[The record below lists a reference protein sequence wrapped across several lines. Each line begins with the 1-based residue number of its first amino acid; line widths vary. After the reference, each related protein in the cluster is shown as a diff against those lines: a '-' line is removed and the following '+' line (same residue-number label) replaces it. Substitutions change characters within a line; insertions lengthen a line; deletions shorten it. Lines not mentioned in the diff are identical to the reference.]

1 MYILIFLMNDFVITM
16 EFNHESILVATL
28 GAIVSL
34 IVFSFLFPLG
44 ISNTTVEAKGSLE
57 LPLIHQADLIK
68 RKIVQQK
75 NDDNWTQIN
84 HDIYGTRTSNQTTIS
99 KDSVGKLQVKWVLYN
114 QYEIQ
119 DPPIIVGRR
128 GYVQDYVGN
137 IISFDT
143 SNGTSLW
150 NTRPGNGPTMGLI
163 FDKGIIFA
171 STASD
176 SKIVAINATDGKL
189 IWKSRI
195 LGDPLLGYSIDAAP
209 IVWKDFVIAG
219 SGGSGLP
226 PGLGMVKGNITA
238 LNRTDG
244 KIIWNIDTTTGDW
257 VSREKTPPNGGAT
270 AWSGGSLDPQS
281 GILYVP
287 LGSASPNFNASTRL
301 TPNLYSNHV
310 MAVNVTNGKIIWT
323 TPFIAP
329 GTVLNVSV
337 PDTHDWDTS
346 WGTSISQ
353 ITTDSNQQRKL
364 VIGHDKMGNV
374 IAMDASTGKEI
385 WWKELGIRYNASSIP
400 SPNGSGTIWAYG
412 VYNYHA
418 VDNDTVYIPATNRGL
433 NFFTDGISGH
443 KVAPPHTIEQGLRNG
458 TIFALEL
465 ATGNVKW
472 KFDIK
477 FPPRV
482 SPLVTDSILFCGY
495 IPFTDK
501 AKSGVIL
508 ALDKESG
515 RKLWEYNTNAPIGPV
530 GPSIGDGML
539 FVPTGKVDGMPNEV
553 KHGGSIIAFGLP

>member
-1 MYILIFLMNDFVITM
+1 MYILIFLMNDFMITR

-28 GAIVSL
+28 GAFLSL
-34 IVFSFLFPLG
+34 IGFSMLFPLG
-44 ISNTTVEAKGSLE
+44 ISKITVEAKGSVE
-57 LPLIHQADLIK
+57 LPLIRLADLIK
-68 RKIVQQK
+68 SKIVPEHE

-84 HDIYGTRTSNQTTIS
+84 HDIYGTRSSNQTTIS
-99 KDSVGKLQVKWVLYN
+99 KDNVGKLQIKWVLYN

-119 DPPIIVGRR
+119 DPPIIVGQR

-137 IISFDT
+137 IIAFDT
-143 SNGTSLW
+143 SNGTKLW

-209 IVWKDFVIAG
+209 MVWKDFVIAG

-244 KIIWNIDTTTGDW
+244 KIIW
-257 VSREKTPPNGGAT
+257 
-270 AWSGGSLDPQS
+270 
-281 GILYVP
+281 
-287 LGSASPNFNASTRL
+287 
-301 TPNLYSNHV
+301 
-310 MAVNVTNGKIIWT
+310 T
-323 TPFIAP
+323 TPFIAH

-346 WGTSISQ
+346 WGTSVNQ
-353 ITTDSNQQRKL
+353 ITTASNQQRKL
-364 VIGHDKMGNV
+364 VISHDKMGNV

-443 KVAPPHTIEQGLRNG
+443 KVAPPL
-458 TIFALEL
+458 
-465 ATGNVKW
+465 
-472 KFDIK
+472 
-477 FPPRV
+477 
-482 SPLVTDSILFCGY
+482 ILLNKDYGM
-495 IPFTDK
+495 
-501 AKSGVIL
+501 
-508 ALDKESG
+508 G
-515 RKLWEYNTNAPIGPV
+515 RYL
-530 GPSIGDGML
+530 
-539 FVPTGKVDGMPNEV
+539 
-553 KHGGSIIAFGLP
+553 H

>member
-1 MYILIFLMNDFVITM
+1 
-16 EFNHESILVATL
+16 
-28 GAIVSL
+28 
-34 IVFSFLFPLG
+34 
-44 ISNTTVEAKGSLE
+44 
-57 LPLIHQADLIK
+57 
-68 RKIVQQK
+68 
-75 NDDNWTQIN
+75 
-84 HDIYGTRTSNQTTIS
+84 
-99 KDSVGKLQVKWVLYN
+99 
-114 QYEIQ
+114 
-119 DPPIIVGRR
+119 
-128 GYVQDYVGN
+128 
-137 IISFDT
+137 
-143 SNGTSLW
+143 
-150 NTRPGNGPTMGLI
+150 
-163 FDKGIIFA
+163 
-171 STASD
+171 
-176 SKIVAINATDGKL
+176 
-189 IWKSRI
+189 
-195 LGDPLLGYSIDAAP
+195 
-209 IVWKDFVIAG
+209 VIAG

-257 VSREKTPPNGGAT
+257 VSPEKTPPNGGAT

-281 GILYVP
+281 DILYVP

-301 TPNLYSNHV
+301 TPNLYSNQV
-310 MAVNVTNGKIIWT
+310 MAVNGTNGKIIWT
-323 TPFIAP
+323 TPFIAH

-346 WGTSISQ
+346 WGTSVSQ
-353 ITTDSNQQRKL
+353 ITTDSNQQRKF

-400 SPNGSGTIWAYG
+400 APNGSGTIWAYG

-418 VDNDTVYIPATNRGL
+418 VDNDTVYIPATN

-458 TIFALEL
+458 TIIALEL

-472 KFDIK
+472 KFEIK

-482 SPLVTDSILFCGY
+482 SPIVTDSILFCGY

-530 GPSIGDGML
+530 GPSIGNGML
-539 FVPTGKVDGMPNEV
+539 FVPTGKVQGMSNEV
-553 KHGGSIIAFGLP
+553 KHGGSIIALGLP

>member
-1 MYILIFLMNDFVITM
+1 
-16 EFNHESILVATL
+16 
-28 GAIVSL
+28 
-34 IVFSFLFPLG
+34 
-44 ISNTTVEAKGSLE
+44 
-57 LPLIHQADLIK
+57 
-68 RKIVQQK
+68 
-75 NDDNWTQIN
+75 
-84 HDIYGTRTSNQTTIS
+84 
-99 KDSVGKLQVKWVLYN
+99 
-114 QYEIQ
+114 
-119 DPPIIVGRR
+119 
-128 GYVQDYVGN
+128 
-137 IISFDT
+137 
-143 SNGTSLW
+143 
-150 NTRPGNGPTMGLI
+150 
-163 FDKGIIFA
+163 
-171 STASD
+171 
-176 SKIVAINATDGKL
+176 VAINATDGKL

-209 IVWKDFVIAG
+209 MVWKDFVIAG

-226 PGLGMVKGNITA
+226 PGLGIVKGNITA

-257 VSREKTPPNGGAT
+257 VSPEKTPPNGGAT

-281 GILYVP
+281 DILYVP

-323 TPFIAP
+323 TPFIAH

-346 WGTSISQ
+346 WGTSVSQ
-353 ITTDSNQQRKL
+353 ITTASNQQRKL

-400 SPNGSGTIWAYG
+400 APNGSGTIWAFG

-418 VDNDTVYIPATNRGL
+418 VDNDTVYIPVTNRGL

-472 KFDIK
+472 KFEIK

-482 SPLVTDSILFCGY
+482 SPIVTDSILFCGY

-515 RKLWEYNTNAPIGPV
+515 RKLWEYNTNAPIGPI
-530 GPSIGDGML
+530 GPSIGNGML
-539 FVPTGKVDGMPNEV
+539 FVPTGKVQGMSNEV

>member
-1 MYILIFLMNDFVITM
+1 MITR
-16 EFNHESILVATL
+16 EFTHEYILVASL
-28 GAIVSL
+28 GAILSL
-34 IVFSFLFPLG
+34 IVFSILFPVG
-44 ISNTTVEAKGSLE
+44 ISKITVEAKGSFE
-57 LPLIHQADLIK
+57 LPLIRLADLIK
-68 RKIVQQK
+68 SKIVPEQE

-84 HDIYGTRTSNQTTIS
+84 HDIYGTRSSNQTTIS
-99 KDSVGKLQVKWVLYN
+99 KDNVGKLQVKWVLYN

-119 DPPIIVGRR
+119 DPPIIVGQR

-137 IISFDT
+137 IIAFDT
-143 SNGTSLW
+143 SNGTRLW
-150 NTRPGNGPTMGLI
+150 NTRLGNGPTMGLI
-163 FDKGIIFA
+163 FDRGIIFA

-176 SKIVAINATDGKL
+176 SKIVAINATGGKL

-257 VSREKTPPNGGAT
+257 VSPEKTPPNGGAT
-270 AWSGGSLDPQS
+270 AWSGGSVDPQS

-287 LGSASPNFNASTRL
+287 LGSASPNFNASNRL

-310 MAVNVTNGKIIWT
+310 MAVNVTNGKVIWT
-323 TPFIAP
+323 TPFIAH

-346 WGTSISQ
+346 WGTSVSQ
-353 ITTDSNQQRKL
+353 ITADNNQQRKL

-400 SPNGSGTIWAYG
+400 SPNGSGTVWAYG

-433 NFFTDGISGH
+433 IFFTDGISGH
-443 KVAPPHTIEQGLRNG
+443 KVAPPHTIEQGLQNG
-458 TIFALEL
+458 TIFALEI
-465 ATGNVKW
+465 ATGNLKW

-482 SPLVTDSILFCGY
+482 SPIVTDSILFCGY

-515 RKLWEYNTNAPIGPV
+515 RKLWEYNTNASIGPV
-530 GPSIGDGML
+530 GPSIGNGML
-539 FVPTGKVDGMPNEV
+539 FVPTGKVNGMPNEA

>member
-1 MYILIFLMNDFVITM
+1 MNDFMITR

-28 GAIVSL
+28 GAFLSL
-34 IVFSFLFPLG
+34 IGFSMLFPLG
-44 ISNTTVEAKGSLE
+44 ISKITVEAKGSFE
-57 LPLIHQADLIK
+57 LPLVSPADLIK
-68 RKIVQQK
+68 SKIVPEHE

-84 HDIYGTRTSNQTTIS
+84 HDIYGTRSSNQTTIS
-99 KDSVGKLQVKWVLYN
+99 KDNVGKLQIKWVLYN

-119 DPPIIVGRR
+119 DPPIIVGQR

-137 IISFDT
+137 IIAFDT
-143 SNGTSLW
+143 SNGTKLW

-209 IVWKDFVIAG
+209 MVWKDFVIAG

-257 VSREKTPPNGGAT
+257 VSPEKTPPNGGAT

-281 GILYVP
+281 DILYVP

-301 TPNLYSNHV
+301 TPNLYSNQV

-323 TPFIAP
+323 TPFIAH

-346 WGTSISQ
+346 WGTSVSQ
-353 ITTDSNQQRKL
+353 ITTDSNQQRKF

-385 WWKELGIRYNASSIP
+385 WWKELGRRYNASSIP
-400 SPNGSGTIWAYG
+400 APNGSGTIWAYG

-443 KVAPPHTIEQGLRNG
+443 KVAPSHTIEQGLRNG

-472 KFDIK
+472 KFEIK

-482 SPLVTDSILFCGY
+482 SPIVTDSILFCGY

-530 GPSIGDGML
+530 GPSIGNGML
-539 FVPTGKVDGMPNEV
+539 FVPTGKVQGMSNEV